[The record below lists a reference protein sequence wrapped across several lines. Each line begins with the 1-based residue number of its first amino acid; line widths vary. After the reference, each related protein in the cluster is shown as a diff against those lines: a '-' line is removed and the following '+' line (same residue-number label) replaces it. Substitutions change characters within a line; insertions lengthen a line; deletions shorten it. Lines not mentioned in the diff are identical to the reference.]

1 MASREALARVVERST
16 AGGRLVLFAGA
27 HKLHDGTIKAVP
39 ETAILRISEA
49 SRMMPRLLSDLLLFH
64 PDRVVISEAP
74 MTVVVHAAF
83 VPMTISE
90 EDAEG

>member
-1 MASREALARVVERST
+1 ML
-16 AGGRLVLFAGA
+16 LAGA
-27 HKLHDGTIKAVP
+27 HKLRNDIIKAVP

-64 PDRVVISEAP
+64 PDRVVVSDTP

-83 VPMTISE
+83 VPMTVSE